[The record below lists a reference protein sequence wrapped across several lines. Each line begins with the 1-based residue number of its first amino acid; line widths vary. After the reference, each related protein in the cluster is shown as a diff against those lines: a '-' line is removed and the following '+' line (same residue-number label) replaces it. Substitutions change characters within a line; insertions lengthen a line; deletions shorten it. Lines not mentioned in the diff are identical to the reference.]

1 MWQIKTEII
10 PVVVGALG
18 IEKGSEK
25 LVLEKFQGTLT
36 SGKFKRQH
44 YWERHI
50 FSGCPIHQAD
60 NNDKETLKCPR
71 FKVWTGPLE
80 KKYGLMN

>member
-1 MWQIKTEII
+1 MKTEII

-25 LVLEKFQGTLT
+25 LVLEKLQGRLT

-44 YWERHI
+44 YRERHI
-50 FSGCPIHQAD
+50 FHGRSYPSSD

>member
-1 MWQIKTEII
+1 MKTEII
-10 PVVVGALG
+10 PVVVAALG
-18 IEKGSEK
+18 IKKGSEK

-44 YWERHI
+44 YRERHI